1 MGNNR
6 ELLNSEIEKLYKKA
20 STMDKTS
27 ENYAKLVRCINTL
40 EAIEAKE
47 REDEDARNAKT
58 QEIEVKTQ
66 EIEVKTQEIELKRK
80 EAAAAREDKKTDR
93 KIQMVMFGTDVV
105 VTGALAVAAFNIE
118 KTGSIIGTVG
128 KNVFNAAGKIGRF
141 VSKIK
146 L

>member
-47 REDEDARNAKT
+47 REDEDARNA
-58 QEIEVKTQ
+58 KTQ

>member
-27 ENYAKLVRCINTL
+27 ENYANLVKCINTL

-58 QEIEVKTQ
+58 QEIEV
-66 EIEVKTQEIELKRK
+66 KRK

>member
-6 ELLNSEIEKLYKKA
+6 ELLNGEIEKLYKKA

-27 ENYAKLVRCINTL
+27 ENYANLVICINTL

-58 QEIEVKTQ
+58 QEIEV
-66 EIEVKTQEIELKRK
+66 KRK

>member
-6 ELLNSEIEKLYKKA
+6 ELLNREIEKLYKRA

-27 ENYAKLVRCINTL
+27 ENYANLVKCINTL

-58 QEIEVKTQ
+58 QEIEV
-66 EIEVKTQEIELKRK
+66 KRK